1 MELSMAQLERQE
13 KYKLLIGCIVP
24 RPIAWVTSADESGL
38 VNAAPFSYFNVA
50 SIEPMMVSVAVMRK
64 PGGIRKDTA
73 RNIAAT
79 GEFVVNMVD
88 VHNVDA
94 VNQTS
99 ADYPPEVS
107 EVTALGLGLQPSASV
122 RVPRLAASRIH
133 FECRLHQI
141 VELGSPTTSDLIIG
155 EVVHVHVADELYEHG
170 RIDPRA
176 FDPVSRMA
184 GHTYAT
190 LGELFD
196 RPRPVYE
203 EAVSKDKKPS

>member
-1 MELSMAQLERQE
+1 MEIAIHEIERQE

-24 RPIAWVTSADESGL
+24 RPIAWVTSLGEGGI

-64 PGGIRKDTA
+64 PGSVPKDTA
-73 RNIAAT
+73 RNIIQT

-99 ADYPPEVS
+99 ADYPPEIS
-107 EVTALGLGLQPSASV
+107 EVEALGLEVAPSV
-122 RVPRLAASRIH
+122 RVKVPRLRASRIH
-133 FECRLHQI
+133 FECKLHQI

-155 EVVHVHVADELYEHG
+155 EVVHAHVEDELYHAG
-170 RIDPRA
+170 RIDSAA
-176 FDPVSRMA
+176 FAPVSRLA

-190 LGELFD
+190 LGERFD

-203 EAVSKDKKPS
+203 PPVK

>member
-1 MELSMAQLERQE
+1 MEIAIHEIERQE

-24 RPIAWVTSADESGL
+24 RPIAWVTSLGEGMI

-64 PGGIRKDTA
+64 PGSVPKDTA
-73 RNIAAT
+73 RNIIQT
-79 GEFVVNMVD
+79 GEFVVNLVD

-99 ADYPPEVS
+99 ADYPPEIS
-107 EVTALGLGLQPSASV
+107 EVEAVGLEIAPSV
-122 RVPRLAASRIH
+122 HVKVPRLRASRIH
-133 FECRLHQI
+133 FECKLHQI

-155 EVVHVHVADELYEHG
+155 EVVHVHVADELYHAG
-170 RIDPRA
+170 RIDATA
-176 FDPVSRMA
+176 FAPVSRLA

-190 LGELFD
+190 LGEQFD

-203 EAVSKDKKPS
+203 PPVK

>member
-1 MELSMAQLERQE
+1 MEIAIHEIERQD

-24 RPIAWVTSADESGL
+24 RPIAWVTSLGEGAI

-64 PGGIRKDTA
+64 PGSVPKDTA
-73 RNIAAT
+73 RNILQT

-99 ADYPPEVS
+99 ADYPPEIS
-107 EVTALGLGLQPSASV
+107 EVEALGLEVVPSV
-122 RVPRLAASRIH
+122 RVKVPRLRASRIH
-133 FECRLHQI
+133 FECKLHQI

-155 EVVHVHVADELYEHG
+155 EVVHVHVADELYHAG
-170 RIDPRA
+170 RIDAAA
-176 FDPVSRMA
+176 FAPVSRLA

-203 EAVSKDKKPS
+203 PPVD